1 MSVDEGFHITNV
13 KPCWLLCSG
22 SQTGGRHPLM
32 GVELLAGKGRGGS
45 TSRQKKDFSFS
56 QFCGNLYFYIR
67 LNAIRKSLET
77 TNLFTH

>member
-32 GVELLAGKGRGGS
+32 GVELLAGGLHIKAKKN
-45 TSRQKKDFSFS
+45 TFLSRSFVGICIS
-56 QFCGNLYFYIR
+56 I
-67 LNAIRKSLET
+67 
-77 TNLFTH
+77 

>member
-1 MSVDEGFHITNV
+1 
-13 KPCWLLCSG
+13 
-22 SQTGGRHPLM
+22 M